1 LLATVTAVKEGES
14 HRFVGVDTGFN
25 HLVRPAMYGSYHRIL
40 RAEGFEG
47 PSAPQVI
54 AGNICESGDAF
65 TRDENGIVDRELPL
79 FKEGDTVCI
88 CNAGAYGYS
97 MSSNYNSRPRPAE
110 VLVKGGQARLIRR
123 RERIEDLFR
132 DG

>member
-1 LLATVTAVKEGES
+1 
-14 HRFVGVDTGFN
+14 VGVDTGFN
-25 HLVRPAMYGSYHRIL
+25 HLIRPAMYGSYHRIL
-40 RAEGFEG
+40 HAGCVDG
-47 PSAPQVI
+47 QGVPQVI

-65 TRDENGIVDRELPL
+65 TRDDNGIVDRELPL
-79 FKEGDTVCI
+79 FSEGDTVCI
-88 CNAGAYGYS
+88 CSTGAYGYS

-110 VLVKGGQARLIRR
+110 VLAKGGQARLIRR